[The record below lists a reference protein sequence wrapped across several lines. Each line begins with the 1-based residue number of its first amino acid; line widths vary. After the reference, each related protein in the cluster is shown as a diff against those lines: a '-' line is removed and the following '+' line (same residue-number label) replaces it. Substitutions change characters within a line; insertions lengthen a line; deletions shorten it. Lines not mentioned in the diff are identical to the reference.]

1 MPFLWPRLGS
11 HVAPLP
17 PYSTGGGSYRGP
29 PKFKGKGYNL
39 YPLSGR
45 IIKHTLHKYPVG
57 DTVVVIFGKH
67 NLLWTPFQKDF
78 VSLRNCV

>member
-1 MPFLWPRLGS
+1 MSQEKAQRKCVPFLWPRLGS

-17 PYSTGGGSYRGP
+17 PYSASGDSYRGP

-39 YPLSGR
+39 YPFRGR

-67 NLLWTPFQKDF
+67 NSP
-78 VSLRNCV
+78 

>member
-17 PYSTGGGSYRGP
+17 PYSTSGDSYRGP

-45 IIKHTLHKYPVG
+45 IIRHTLHKYPVG
-57 DTVVVIFGKH
+57 DTVVVNFGKH
-67 NLLWTPFQKDF
+67 NSP
-78 VSLRNCV
+78 